1 MSLSS
6 KPLENFDCKKLYS
19 FEDHEFKLNENQE
32 SLNLESI
39 KEDNVL
45 NAPNAPSPIQN
56 NTMQEMDS
64 EFLKEYEDAISDR
77 DKKISELM
85 HEIERLHH
93 NKQEDTQFSNG
104 NNHISNEIIQ
114 FSKEN
119 GQFLKENGHFANE
132 NNPKEV
138 KQRIKMNFDLLLKLT
153 KEIEIINKGK
163 TTMEE
168 SPKFSA
174 SSALNY
180 EKTDVISV
188 LLEALNSFEQE
199 FLSFFE
205 TKADFGNNFE
215 LNQLKNKKNEMENV
229 IDNLKK
235 EDIEMKFELQNAI
248 QQIQEL
254 EIENIGL
261 NDQISTLSNQ
271 MNNLKG
277 IQNKI
282 NEKEEIS
289 YEKTKKLEKELKEK
303 EEELICLKEKN
314 NVDIGALK
322 EKFNVILEKK
332 QNEIADLNKSKQNIH
347 QYEVK
352 IQDLLKEIN
361 KKNSLIGQLNLKNQG
376 LNDKI
381 HTIKRDFYRL
391 FYEKISN
398 FKIEMTFLK
407 KNFQEF
413 TTQIMNELKH
423 NLTSIVRKFLEEKK
437 ALEIENETLILNQ
450 TTELQR
456 KIKKGK
462 ITIKGLKKELMIA
475 NEFKYQTPPEETIN
489 LIQSKLIS
497 EIEER
502 KSLYTRDFMKETSKF
517 LVGFLGEKYFFWWKI
532 SLKKHFL
539 SVKKRYKL
547 MKYMKDHL
555 YI

>member
-1 MSLSS
+1 MSLSL
-6 KPLENFDCKKLYS
+6 KPLESFDSKKLYS

-39 KEDNVL
+39 KEDNAL
-45 NAPNAPSPIQN
+45 NAPSPIQN

-77 DKKISELM
+77 DKKIAELM
-85 HEIERLHH
+85 HEIDRL
-93 NKQEDTQFSNG
+93 NRDKPGEDQFPNG
-104 NNHISNEIIQ
+104 NNHFSNEIIQ
-114 FSKEN
+114 FKKEN
-119 GQFLKENGHFANE
+119 GQFLKENGHFSNE
-132 NNPKEV
+132 NNSKEV
-138 KQRIKMNFDLLLKLT
+138 KQRIKTNFDLLLKLT
-153 KEIEIINKGK
+153 KEIDKIHKGK
-163 TTMEE
+163 NPMEE
-168 SPKFSA
+168 SPKFK
-174 SSALNY
+174 SSSTVNY

-188 LLEALNSFEQE
+188 LIEALNSFEQE
-199 FLSFFE
+199 YLTFFE
-205 TKADFGNNFE
+205 NKMDSENNFE
-215 LNQLKNKKNEMENV
+215 INQMKNEKNEMENM

-235 EDIEMKFELQNAI
+235 ENIEMKFELQNTI

-271 MNNLKG
+271 MNNLKE

-289 YEKTKKLEKELKEK
+289 YEKTEKLEKELKEK
-303 EEELICLKEKN
+303 EEELITLKEKN
-314 NVDIGALK
+314 NVEIGALK
-322 EKFNVILEKK
+322 EKYNVILEKK
-332 QNEIADLNKSKQNIH
+332 QNEIADLNKSKQNIL

-361 KKNSLIGQLNLKNQG
+361 KKNSLIGQLNIKNQS

-381 HTIKRDFYRL
+381 HTIKRNFYRL

-413 TTQIMNELKH
+413 TAQITNELKH
-423 NLTSIVRKFLEEKK
+423 NLNGLVRKFLEEKK
-437 ALEIENETLILNQ
+437 ALEIESETTINNQ

-462 ITIKGLKKELMIA
+462 NRIKGLKKELMIA
-475 NEFKYQTPPEETIN
+475 NEFKYQTPPEDTIN
-489 LIQSKLIS
+489 LMQSKLIS

-502 KSLYTRDFMKETSKF
+502 KSLYTRDFMKETSKILVFF
-517 LVGFLGEKYFFWWKI
+517 LKENKNFFGGGRFL
-532 SLKKHFL
+532 
-539 SVKKRYKL
+539 
-547 MKYMKDHL
+547 
-555 YI
+555 